1 MPSCTSRDS
10 HKTLS
15 ADLESILEKIST
27 DNFAYK
33 KASILRA
40 ALKERINDRI
50 SNVAM
55 HATAN
60 AAEEFTKK
68 HSRNSK
74 RESSALDDEE
84 YESSNDEEIA
94 LAQVEHG
101 FENICSRAS
110 IS

>member
-40 ALKERINDRI
+40 ALKVKCFFRKQTPGKRIC
-50 SNVAM
+50 
-55 HATAN
+55 ATPRD
-60 AAEEFTKK
+60 
-68 HSRNSK
+68 H
-74 RESSALDDEE
+74 
-84 YESSNDEEIA
+84 
-94 LAQVEHG
+94 V
-101 FENICSRAS
+101 S
-110 IS
+110 IIR